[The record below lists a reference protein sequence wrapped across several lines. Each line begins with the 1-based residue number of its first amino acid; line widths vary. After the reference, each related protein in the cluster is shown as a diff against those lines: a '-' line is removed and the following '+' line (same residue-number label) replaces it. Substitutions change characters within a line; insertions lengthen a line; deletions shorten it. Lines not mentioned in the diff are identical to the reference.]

1 MLRRSIANHSG
12 QTAGFEGFFHGPIEG
27 DGLFQGHC
35 QEALAGKTEGFQ
47 PVTIEI
53 AVFADFSFDATP

>member
-1 MLRRSIANHSG
+1 MLRCSIANHSG

-27 DGLFQGHC
+27 DGLFQGDR
-35 QEALAGKTEGFQ
+35 EETLPGKTESFQ
-47 PVTIEI
+47 TVTIEI

>member
-1 MLRRSIANHSG
+1 MLQCSIANHSG

-27 DGLFQGHC
+27 DGFFQGDSE
-35 QEALAGKTEGFQ
+35 EALTGKPQGFQ

-53 AVFADFSFDATP
+53 TMFAHFSFDATP